1 MESTRKKGSRLTFAE
16 KVTKARE
23 RLHRHERA
31 ASKARH
37 ALDMLLNEE
46 NERIEAAWWRA
57 MLANVLSPTTGG
69 AE

>member
-46 NERIEAAWWRA
+46 NERIEAARA
-57 MLANVLSPTTGG
+57 MLANVQSPTTGG